1 MFTDGR
7 RLDNLLSTTEYDAVK
22 SIIGR
27 SGMPVDL
34 AAVFKPWIVSM
45 ILSVSECERDKVQK
59 GARVLDMEIAE
70 IGKARGLEV
79 VGLETIPAQIE
90 ALAAVPEQ
98 QQLDMLRA
106 SLKFA
111 DRTDDM
117 METLVQLYLNRKI
130 TAAMPFQIALAREA
144 GVTDQAFV
152 GFQEK
157 LLVERN
163 VKMLDVAAP
172 LLDQGGVFVAVGA
185 LHLPGDKGLVA
196 LLRDG
201 GYTVSRPSSS
211 ATRLAGRP
219 HPQVGSLQVRTS
231 HVEGALVDGE
241 GSFLH
246 GFGQRR
252 MRVAG
257 ARQILGRAAELHQ
270 HRRLGDHLRR
280 VGAED
285 VHAEHAVG
293 RGIGED
299 LHEAVGD
306 VVGLGAAVGGEREL
320 ADLVGDAGGLQF
332 LFRLA
337 DARQLRRRVD
347 DIGNDA
353 VVHVPGLPGEDLG
366 DRDALV
372 LGLVRQHRP
381 VDHVADG
388 VDARHVRS
396 DSARRRRRV
405 RGCRASRRLPPGP
418 SPSVN
423 GTRPMATSTT
433 SVSSVSASPP
443 FDGSIVTLCAP
454 PFLSTPVTL

>member
-1 MFTDGR
+1 MSPAVKAGLDDAKIVALEVSDLSENATASVIAQSAPLVMFTDGR

-70 IGKARGLEV
+70 MGKARGLEV

-201 GYTVSRPSSS
+201 GYTVSPI
-211 ATRLAGRP
+211 
-219 HPQVGSLQVRTS
+219 
-231 HVEGALVDGE
+231 E
-241 GSFLH
+241 
-246 GFGQRR
+246 
-252 MRVAG
+252 
-257 ARQILGRAAELHQ
+257 
-270 HRRLGDHLRR
+270 
-280 VGAED
+280 
-285 VHAEHAVG
+285 
-293 RGIGED
+293 
-299 LHEAVGD
+299 
-306 VVGLGAAVGGEREL
+306 
-320 ADLVGDAGGLQF
+320 
-332 LFRLA
+332 
-337 DARQLRRRVD
+337 
-347 DIGNDA
+347 
-353 VVHVPGLPGEDLG
+353 
-366 DRDALV
+366 
-372 LGLVRQHRP
+372 
-381 VDHVADG
+381 
-388 VDARHVRS
+388 
-396 DSARRRRRV
+396 
-405 RGCRASRRLPPGP
+405 
-418 SPSVN
+418 
-423 GTRPMATSTT
+423 
-433 SVSSVSASPP
+433 
-443 FDGSIVTLCAP
+443 
-454 PFLSTPVTL
+454 